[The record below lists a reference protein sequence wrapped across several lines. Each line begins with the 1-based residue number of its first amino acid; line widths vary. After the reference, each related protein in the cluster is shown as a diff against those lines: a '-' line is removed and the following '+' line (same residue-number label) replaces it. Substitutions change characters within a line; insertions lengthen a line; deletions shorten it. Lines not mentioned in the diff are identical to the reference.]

1 MGHLVTVAA
10 AQLDQWAL
18 DFQGNLDR
26 ILESIRLA
34 KKEGAKYRIGPELE
48 IRMRNKTILFHSSGT
63 SVIDQTWV
71 GSPNLAES
79 SSSGVA
85 VPSSIHGFYRFSHER
100 PVLSPTESGYG
111 CADHFLEPDTYLHS
125 WEALAQLLVHPD
137 AQDILLDVGM
147 PVTHHSV
154 HYNCRLFILNGRI
167 LLIRPKLHL
176 ASDGNYRE
184 ARWFTPWSKLRVLE
198 EHYLPRV
205 VRKIAGQETVPF
217 GDGVIATLDT
227 VVGTELCEELFTPQ
241 SPHIAMGLD
250 GVEVFGNPSAS
261 HWELRKLGTRVDLI
275 RNATAK
281 TGGIYVYCNQ
291 QGCDADRLY
300 FDGASMV
307 VVNGKVASIGTQFS
321 LRDVEV
327 VTATVDL
334 ESVRA
339 YRGKHHSRSVQ
350 ASHSPSYP
358 RVKADFALSAPPS
371 NVVDGT
377 WEGDSP
383 VGADGKQWWGRPPTI
398 LMDSVDLCGPFEE
411 IAYGPACWLWDYL
424 RRSKAAGLFVPLSGG
439 VDSCAVAL
447 IVFSMC
453 MMVVDAVKDGGSDG
467 VAYATVLS
475 DVRRIVAEDGTDY
488 VPKDAAELCGRLFH
502 TCYMGT
508 KNSTADTRNRAA
520 DLAKRIGAY
529 HLNLDIDSIT
539 SAFLTVFTSV
549 TRKEPRF
556 KVHGG
561 SFAENQAL
569 QNIQARTRMVMAY
582 LMGQLL
588 PWCRGRLGGLLVLG
602 TANVDESLR
611 GYFTKY
617 DCSAADLNPI
627 GAISKNDLRGFI
639 LYAQKEF
646 QMPFLSEFLDAP
658 PTAELEPITDTYQQK
673 DEVDM
678 GMTYDELSRFGR
690 LRKVEMSGPWSMFS
704 KLVYEW
710 GSFLSPTE
718 IAAKVKRFFFYYSI
732 NRHKMTIL
740 TPSVHCE
747 SYSPDDNRFDL
758 RPFLYNAAWTWQFSK
773 IDRAAVEMEA
783 GKGGSPS

>member
-26 ILESIRLA
+26 ILQSIRQA
-34 KKEGAKYRIGPELE
+34 KKIGAKYRIGPELE
-48 IRMRNKTILFHSSGT
+48 I
-63 SVIDQTWV
+63 
-71 GSPNLAES
+71 
-79 SSSGVA
+79 
-85 VPSSIHGFYRFSHER
+85 
-100 PVLSPTESGYG
+100 SGYG
-111 CADHFLEPDTYLHS
+111 CGDHFLEPDTYLHS
-125 WEALAQLLVHPD
+125 WEALAKLLEHPD
-137 AQDILLDVGM
+137 AQEILLDVGM

-184 ARWFTPWSKLRVLE
+184 ARWFTTWSKLRQLE

-205 VRKIAGQETVPF
+205 IRKVAGQETVPF

-250 GVEVFGNPSAS
+250 GVEIFGNPSAS
-261 HWELRKLGTRVDLI
+261 HWELRKLGTRIDLI
-275 RNATAK
+275 KNATAK
-281 TGGIYVYCNQ
+281 SGGIYVYCNQ
-291 QGCDADRLY
+291 QGCDGDRLY

-307 VVNGKVASIGTQFS
+307 VVNGKVAVMGTQFS

-327 VTATVDL
+327 VSATVDL

-350 ASHSPSYP
+350 ASHTTAYP

-371 NVVDGT
+371 AVVDGT
-377 WEGDSP
+377 WEGDAP
-383 VGADGKQWWGRPPTI
+383 VGSHVDGKKWWGRPPTI
-398 LMDSVDLCGPFEE
+398 PLESLELCGPFEE

-424 RRSKAAGLFVPLSGG
+424 RRSKAAGFFVPLSGG
-439 VDSCAVAL
+439 VDSCAVSL
-447 IVFSMC
+447 IVYSMC
-453 MMVVDAVKDGGSDG
+453 RMVVDAVKEGDK
-467 VAYATVLS
+467 TVLN
-475 DVRRIVAEDGTDY
+475 DAKRIVGEDDSAY
-488 VPKDAAELCGRLFH
+488 VPNDAVEFCGRIFH
-502 TCYMGT
+502 TCYMGS
-508 KNSTADTRNRAA
+508 KNSTTETRKRAA
-520 DLAKRIGAY
+520 DLAQHIGSY
-529 HLNLDIDSIT
+529 HLDLDIDSIT
-539 SAFLTVFTSV
+539 SAFLSVFSAV
-549 TRKEPRF
+549 TKREPRF

-561 SFAENQAL
+561 SWAENQAL
-569 QNIQARTRMVMAY
+569 QNVQARTRMVLAY

-639 LYAQKEF
+639 KYAQEAF
-646 QMPFLSEFLDAP
+646 DIPFLIEFLDAP
-658 PTAELEPITDTYQQK
+658 PTAELEPITDSYQQK

-690 LRKVEMSGPWSMFS
+690 LRKVDMSGPWSMFS
-704 KLVYEW
+704 KLIYEW
-710 GSFLSPTE
+710 GSALSPSE
-718 IAAKVKRFFFYYSI
+718 IAGKVKRFFFYYSI

-773 IDRAAVEMEA
+773 IDRAAAEME
-783 GKGGSPS
+783 KGPSVTQDEATVHGTEPGSK